1 MNLIRKINIYLIN
14 VKRTMKKNAYEL
26 YQNLNQIPVDDDSI
40 FIESFHGKNFSG
52 DPKYIAL
59 AIRDSMIIKIYVSS
73 TNSLVDMEI
82 KRYGF
87 TPVRF
92 GSEKYIKTFRKC
104 KYVLS
109 MVTRGI
115 KCTSLQ
121 IRYLFK
127 HGTVFH

>member
-1 MNLIRKINIYLIN
+1 MARILVEILNIL
-14 VKRTMKKNAYEL
+14 L
-26 YQNLNQIPVDDDSI
+26 L
-40 FIESFHGKNFSG
+40 
-52 DPKYIAL
+52 L
-59 AIRDSMIIKIYVSS
+59 LRDSMIIKIYVSS

>member
-1 MNLIRKINIYLIN
+1 MARILVEILNIL
-14 VKRTMKKNAYEL
+14 L
-26 YQNLNQIPVDDDSI
+26 L
-40 FIESFHGKNFSG
+40 
-52 DPKYIAL
+52 L
-59 AIRDSMIIKIYVSS
+59 LRDSMIIKIYVSS

-109 MVTRGI
+109 MVTRGSVQVFRSDICSNMARFSI
-115 KCTSLQ
+115 KEN
-121 IRYLFK
+121 
-127 HGTVFH
+127 G

>member
-1 MNLIRKINIYLIN
+1 
-14 VKRTMKKNAYEL
+14 
-26 YQNLNQIPVDDDSI
+26 
-40 FIESFHGKNFSG
+40 
-52 DPKYIAL
+52 
-59 AIRDSMIIKIYVSS
+59 MIIKIYVSS

-92 GSEKYIKTFRKC
+92 GSENILKRLESVSMF
-104 KYVLS
+104 LS